1 MNGQKLSHEK
11 RLDRAIKIV
20 FRQSINGRDANRVRD
35 GTRLSPLVRKHFK
48 ADSYSDW
55 GSAFL
60 LKPLQFGGQPV

>member
-1 MNGQKLSHEK
+1 MP
-11 RLDRAIKIV
+11 
-20 FRQSINGRDANRVRD
+20 NRVRD

-60 LKPLQFGGQPV
+60 LNPITV

>member
-1 MNGQKLSHEK
+1 MP
-11 RLDRAIKIV
+11 
-20 FRQSINGRDANRVRD
+20 NRVRD

-60 LKPLQFGGQPV
+60 LKPLQFIIVADGITTPAAQSGYDDGRPTS